1 MIFAP
6 ERDRTDRALDYIG
19 VDLVELP
26 PHMAPAESERDITAL
41 SELRIGA
48 IAVDLQDAAE
58 SRKMLGRPGMFTV
71 GGIDVGNAWRSAAGP
86 GPLVG
91 RIGPQLALLDAP
103 APRIEYRCRRL
114 VGEQLGRLLQ
124 LLQEPRMHR
133 PQRES
138 GAAYPV
144 RQGGAIERDALACID
159 LRLTIERRV
168 IGIFGDQHMRDQ
180 RLGGNAVL
188 DQPLQRRRLHHF
200 ASADLAGI
208 FGTAR
213 HDHLE
218 LRRDSRSETSSPI
231 RCLRPPQ
238 HAQVLSATSMT
249 ISSRG

>member
-1 MIFAP
+1 MIRRPPRSTLFPYTTLFRSRGDADQGLSG
-6 ERDRTDRALDYIG
+6 DRRRCLHL
-19 VDLVELP
+19 DLVELP

-58 SRKMLGRPGMFTV
+58 SRKMLGRPRMFTV

-103 APRIEYRCRRL
+103 APRIEHRCRRL

-144 RQGGAIERDALACID
+144 RQGGAIE
-159 LRLTIERRV
+159 
-168 IGIFGDQHMRDQ
+168 
-180 RLGGNAVL
+180 
-188 DQPLQRRRLHHF
+188 P
-200 ASADLAGI
+200 
-208 FGTAR
+208 
-213 HDHLE
+213 
-218 LRRDSRSETSSPI
+218 
-231 RCLRPPQ
+231 
-238 HAQVLSATSMT
+238 
-249 ISSRG
+249 